1 MTAPTPRPALRK
13 AADAH
18 VHPAAP
24 GVTHQLKHASELP
37 SPRPDLEAIST
48 AASEVETTGSG
59 KSGRKGHRLSGPPTG
74 TTSDMLR
81 AAGKAG
87 RRQARGL
94 PVEKSVELSVKVPK
108 SVRKEFR
115 AAVKANRADPNEV
128 VTSLL
133 RAWLHG

>member
-24 GVTHQLKHASELP
+24 GHSTHQLRHASELP
-37 SPRPDLEAIST
+37 SPRPDLEAISG
-48 AASEVETTGSG
+48 AASEVEPSGSG

-94 PVEKSVELSVKVPK
+94 PVEKSVELTVKVPTVEAADWATAIIITPLP
-108 SVRKEFR
+108 SV
-115 AAVKANRADPNEV
+115 
-128 VTSLL
+128 
-133 RAWLHG
+133 